1 MKLKFKLSCGLII
14 IIIGCLLHIAVYAES
29 EDMITNTLE
38 IINYDL
44 KTKTETK
51 ESYVSR
57 QKTNDIS
64 DPDIK
69 PKIAKPFWIVGDD
82 DRKPLLTLSEFPY
95 STVCFIYCLY
105 PDGSESYGTGTV
117 IASKYL
123 LTAAHVIYNEEFGS
137 AQWEHWPVRI
147 EISPAMTRN

>member
-64 DPDIK
+64 APAIK
-69 PKIAKPFWIVGDD
+69 PNIAKPFWIVGDD

-95 STVCFIYCLY
+95 STVCFIYNLY
-105 PDGSESYGTGTV
+105 KLYIKHIT
-117 IASKYL
+117 ILHYIKNKWN
-123 LTAAHVIYNEEFGS
+123 IYN
-137 AQWEHWPVRI
+137 I
-147 EISPAMTRN
+147 YLIYIYYNLYKL